1 MNSVF
6 VRMAIY
12 VLSPLLTMLAGM
24 LGGWGVTY
32 DAATHMLSINVAAV
46 IGAAVAAAGLSGAIF
61 ARWGVR

>member
-12 VLSPLLTMLAGM
+12 VLSPFLTTLAG
-24 LGGWGVTY
+24 LLAGWGVTY
-32 DAATHMLSINVAAV
+32 DAATHMLSINVQVAAAAV
-46 IGAAVAAAGLSGAIF
+46 FAAAGLSGAVF

>member
-12 VLSPLLTMLAGM
+12 ILSPVLTMLAG
-24 LGGWGVTY
+24 LLAGWGVTY
-32 DAATHMLSINVAAV
+32 DAATHMLSINVEAV